1 MGSIKKAFK
10 KITGRGSTNQTY
22 KQPPTPAPELGT
34 VTADTTDTTE
44 EASQMEQ
51 LSSGKKKGKK
61 SLKIGRNNLGSGHL
75 GRNIT

>member
-22 KQPPTPAPELGT
+22 NPAPELGT

-61 SLKIGRNNLGSGHL
+61 SLKIGRNNLGGGHL

>member
-1 MGSIKKAFK
+1 MGSIKSAFK

-22 KQPPTPAPELGT
+22 KQPTPAPELGT

-44 EASQMEQ
+44 EASQKEQ

-61 SLKIGRNNLGSGHL
+61 SLKIGRSNLGGHS
-75 GRNIT
+75 GRNIP

>member
-10 KITGRGSTNQTY
+10 NITGRGSTNQTY
-22 KQPPTPAPELGT
+22 KQPTPAPELGT
-34 VTADTTDTTE
+34 VTSDTTDTTE

-61 SLKIGRNNLGSGHL
+61 SLKIGRNNLGGGHS